1 MKVEN
6 IKNSEESFWKLSLPS
21 EMAQLIVISLKLC
34 LNFAFSQKSQWK
46 MSFSA
51 AIPFLSAEETEVT
64 ILHSTSLRTQPD
76 CLLVSYS
83 LTSKLFGTSGVSCI
97 DALSLV
103 LLDAMLWTQNFMMTQ
118 ILAPQSWLWPMFVVF
133 CVAPE
138 RSWMA
143 ISHLPRAFI
152 TFWLQCQFDSM

>member
-1 MKVEN
+1 
-6 IKNSEESFWKLSLPS
+6 
-21 EMAQLIVISLKLC
+21 MAQLIVISLKLC

-51 AIPFLSAEETEVT
+51 SIPFLSAEETEVT

-83 LTSKLFGTSGVSCI
+83 LTSKLFGTSSVSCI

-103 LLDAMLWTQNFMMTQ
+103 LLCRALDPGFYDDSNISSTVLVMTYVCGVLCGTRKILNGNFT
-118 ILAPQSWLWPMFVVF
+118 PSP
-133 CVAPE
+133 CHY
-138 RSWMA
+138 
-143 ISHLPRAFI
+143 HL
-152 TFWLQCQFDSM
+152 